1 MQILHRLQS
10 RDRGEIMATSF
21 DVETTIYVE
30 CAACGSPLN
39 CKLIKTEKGYYWL
52 DVEPCKNCMVNAKGD
67 SGE

>member
-1 MQILHRLQS
+1 
-10 RDRGEIMATSF
+10 MATSF